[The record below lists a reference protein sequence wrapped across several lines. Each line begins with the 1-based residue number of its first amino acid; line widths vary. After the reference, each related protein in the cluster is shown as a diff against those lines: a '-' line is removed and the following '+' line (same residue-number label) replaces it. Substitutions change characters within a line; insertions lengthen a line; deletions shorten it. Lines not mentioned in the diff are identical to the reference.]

1 MKTINIGIDY
11 QVKDGAP
18 EAYRGMTY
26 DYISYAINKKYEKGL
41 EGQLR
46 RIWGRIQTKFADA
59 IDGGNDSVE
68 LEESEF
74 DLIEKAFKEC
84 SYSPHLSR
92 YINILEKELDGIKN
106 CETN

>member
-1 MKTINIGIDY
+1 MKTININIDY

-18 EAYRGMTY
+18 EAYRAMTY

-46 RIWGRIQTKFADA
+46 RIWGRIQTKFTDA
-59 IDGGNDSVE
+59 IDGKNDLVE

-92 YINILEKELDGIKN
+92 YINILEKELEKSD
-106 CETN
+106 EE